1 MSGFH
6 PKRTLA
12 LPIAPTETD
21 AVSIADETGLAAVV
35 SQVPECLLSAFL
47 VVIDATND
55 QSPHGLVSERGIRL
69 LGEKVVPALKGLSS
83 SGRRD
88 R

>member
-55 QSPHGLVSERGIRL
+55 QSPHGLVSEDHVVCFINGDVEL
-69 LGEKVVPALKGLSS
+69 LSRPLH
-83 SGRRD
+83 
-88 R
+88 